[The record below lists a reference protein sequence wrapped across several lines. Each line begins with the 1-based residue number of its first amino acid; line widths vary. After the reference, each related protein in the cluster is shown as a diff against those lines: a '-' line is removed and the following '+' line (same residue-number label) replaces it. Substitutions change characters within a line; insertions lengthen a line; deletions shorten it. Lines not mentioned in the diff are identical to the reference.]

1 MSKKNKFT
9 WITGGNESYLPM
21 IEVLAKSLLKYSKYN
36 LIVYSFNCDSTI
48 DLPNVTNKR
57 IDYIPKSTSNSTH
70 EPDLLNK
77 DYSIYFAKYLA
88 SLDSLNENF
97 NDFAWID
104 GDAFVTENIDSSLQ
118 YLPSLKDYPLFM
130 KYFHEDINQWRYYKG
145 IKLEGNYGNELAVIK
160 NLKRNPNNKL
170 IATGFYFYNEES
182 KLFFEKCLKWNKEL
196 DQHSIKIYTDD
207 NAFSEERVAN
217 NVLWEED
224 KKENLPITWNNYYSS
239 KEETIVNP
247 YYLKQGFDVMYDT
260 NTHQIYFIH
269 GPDPSVKPKNA
280 KILRQ
285 IFNDYQ
291 AKKLMI
297 VAHPDD
303 ELIFGGA
310 ELIKHG
316 PEYKVICLT
325 NKSNDTR
332 SKEFEQVMKKL
343 KVCSWEMFD
352 YEDTLYPTQQ
362 FNLENIINSRKW
374 EKVVTHNP
382 IGEYGHP
389 QHKLVFDAVLNIT
402 DNFYVFGKSQQKLDQ
417 NLLDTKNNLLT
428 LYPSE
433 TSIINQLLTNNGD
446 WFKSDN
452 PFTNYIEYECI
463 EKYDVNK
470 RKNNYIECYEK

>member
-1 MSKKNKFT
+1 
-9 WITGGNESYLPM
+9 
-21 IEVLAKSLLKYSKYN
+21 LLKYSKYN

-57 IDYIPKSTSNSTH
+57 IDYIPKPTSNFTH
-70 EPDLLNK
+70 EPDLFNK

-97 NDFAWID
+97 NSFAWID
-104 GDAFVTENIDSSLQ
+104 GDAFATKNIDSSLQ

-130 KYFHEDINQWRYYKG
+130 KYFNPDIYQWRQHGG
-145 IKLEGNYGNELAVIK
+145 IKLDGRYGNELASIK
-160 NLKRNPNNKL
+160 NIKRNPNNKL
-170 IATGFYFYNEES
+170 IATGFYFYDKKS
-182 KLFFEKCLKWNKEL
+182 KPFFEKCLEWNKEL
-196 DQHSIKIYTDD
+196 NQYSIKIYIDD

-217 NVLWEED
+217 NILWEED

-260 NTHQIYFIH
+260 LTLQPYFIH

-280 KILRQ
+280 ETLKLA
-285 IFNDYQ
+285 FNDYQ
-291 AKKLMI
+291 TTKLMV

-310 ELIKHG
+310 ELIKYG
-316 PEYKVICLT
+316 PEYKVVCLT
-325 NKSNDTR
+325 NKLNKIR
-332 SKEFEQVMKKL
+332 SKEFETVMKKL
-343 KVCSWEMFD
+343 NVGSWEMFD

-362 FNLENIINSRKW
+362 FNLKDILKSREW
-374 EKVVTHNP
+374 EKIVTHNP

-389 QHKLVFDAVLNIT
+389 QHKLVFDIILNIT
-402 DNFYVFGKSQQKLDQ
+402 NDFYVFGKSQQKLDQ
-417 NLLDTKNNLLT
+417 NTLDTKNNLLT
-428 LYPSE
+428 LYTSE
-433 TSIINQLLTNNGD
+433 TPIINQLLNNNGD
-446 WFKSDN
+446 WFKSND

-463 EKYDVNK
+463 EKYDVSKNK
-470 RKNNYIECYEK
+470 DNYIKCYEK